1 MDEREDP
8 RARLRALGA
17 ERRCAAPDL
26 EERLLHRVL
35 GVPLVAQHPQRQPVR
50 DAADAVV
57 ELGQR
62 VLVAARDERD
72 QGFVGE
78 MSVVLA
84 HGEAVRAARPTLTRA
99 NA

>member
-17 ERRCAAPDL
+17 ERRGGPPDL

-35 GVPLVAQHPQRQPVR
+35 GVALVAQHAQREPVG
-50 DAADAVV
+50 DPADAVV
-57 ELGQR
+57 QLGER

-72 QGFVGE
+72 QSLVGE
-78 MSVVLA
+78 VGVVLA
-84 HGEAVRAARPTLTRA
+84 HGEAVLRLGQR
-99 NA
+99 